1 MRCKI
6 SGPGSAVRRPA
17 AAWIRV
23 STYSY
28 YVVRARWVAGRV
40 ACSGNERRGG
50 WPPPQ
55 PGSAG
60 RCFGGTVKRTGIGQ
74 EYDDFGGVSVKLQ
87 YLVPFLSR
95 NFNGAVTF
103 LLYRTVHVK
112 GGDTVTPLP
121 EARKQVNLGAK
132 KGSARARGAELLVID
147 RMTRSLACGVAVD
160 CY

>member
-1 MRCKI
+1 
-6 SGPGSAVRRPA
+6 
-17 AAWIRV
+17 
-23 STYSY
+23 
-28 YVVRARWVAGRV
+28 V

-74 EYDDFGGVSVKLQ
+74 EYGDFGGVSVKLQ

-95 NFNGAVTF
+95 NFNGAMTF

-112 GGDTVTPLP
+112 GGDTVRPVSMGFHECFMHIEYNATS
-121 EARKQVNLGAK
+121 AK
-132 KGSARARGAELLVID
+132 FYFLHETLRREKERVSPW
-147 RMTRSLACGVAVD
+147 
-160 CY
+160 